1 MKKIQELRNI
11 EIRSNPIHRVCGLFI
26 LFFVLITGI
35 CVFSGI
41 SKNIS
46 IEPPHGTRDKLTAT
60 DLLNGSYNELV
71 HNDYFMPIGDTLPPA
86 HQLSGV
92 IQFSE
97 SGMTTNHSDSDWM
110 GSGHRIFPGFSLPV
124 VSHGEH
130 LIPLKRGITYS
141 GDINNSFWNI
151 IVSPGRVWQEPG
163 DNGYSRASFP
173 FVLTDNYIGQA
184 RNGIATFVF
193 NSSEISSIAI
203 QITQETAPVDGY
215 SLTNFVG
222 KIPAQY
228 SPEIFENVNEHIL
241 KFKEEQAKKPL
252 ICLWLELPYAV
263 FTQSFFRG
271 GLKPDTVSMAAL
283 FLDSQLYIQPAHTRT
298 GLYPYPA
305 EMRHG
310 VFSVTKS
317 IGMGLSMF
325 YAAERYGEDIFDEL
339 ITDHVPILS
348 DHPGWQGVTFENVL
362 NMATGT
368 QGSDQGDD
376 IVPFI
381 IARNAEEKISA
392 ISMLPD
398 SSSLPGEDFNYAST
412 NTFILSY
419 ALNQYVK
426 AKEGP
431 DADYW
436 ELVREHVLKPLGI
449 EHLPLTRT
457 IEEEGRLGIPIMGWG
472 SYPNVCE
479 AAKIGKLLCD
489 EGSFEGQQLLNRNK
503 VREALYRTPKTGL
516 GAGTSYGRAQRYLH
530 TMWIIHTAL
539 STCDIYAPSMSGH
552 GGNRVVMLPS
562 GVVAIR
568 FGDANFYDIAQMVA
582 VAELYHSSCPLR

>member
-1 MKKIQELRNI
+1 MRKIQ
-11 EIRSNPIHRVCGLFI
+11 VCGFFI
-26 LFFVLITGI
+26 LFFTLILGI
-35 CVFSGI
+35 GVFEGI

-46 IEPPHGTRDKLTAT
+46 IEPPHGIRDKLTAEH
-60 DLLNGSYNELV
+60 LLNGSFTELV

-92 IQFSE
+92 IHFSE
-97 SGMTTNHSDSDWM
+97 TGMTTNHSDSDWM
-110 GSGHRIFPGFSLPV
+110 GSGHRTFPGFSLPF

-130 LIPLKRGITYS
+130 LIPLKRGINYS

-151 IVSPGRVWQEPG
+151 IVSPGRVWLEPG

-184 RNGIATFVF
+184 RNGITTFVF
-193 NSSEISSIAI
+193 NSSEISYVAI
-203 QITQETAPVDGY
+203 QITQETAPVNDY
-215 SLTNFVG
+215 SLANFVG

-228 SPEIFENVNEHIL
+228 SPEIFEDVNEHIL
-241 KFKEEQAKKPL
+241 KYEEERAKKPQMH
-252 ICLWLELPYAV
+252 LWLELPYAV
-263 FTQSFFRG
+263 LTQSFFRG
-271 GLKPDTVSMAAL
+271 GLKPDTVSMAAI
-283 FLDSQLYIQPAHTRT
+283 FLDNQLYIQPPQTRT
-298 GLYPYPA
+298 GLYPYPM

-317 IGMGLSMF
+317 LGMGLAMF
-325 YAAERYGEDIFDEL
+325 YAAERYGEEIFDEF

-381 IARNAEEKISA
+381 VARNAEEKIAA

-412 NTFILSY
+412 NTFVLSY

-489 EGSFEGQQLLNRNK
+489 EGRFEGQQLLNRNK
-503 VREALYRTPKTGL
+503 VREALYRTSKTGL

-530 TMWIIHTAL
+530 SMWIIHIVL

-552 GGNRVVMLPS
+552 GGNRIVMLPS

-568 FGDANFYDIAQMVA
+568 FSDANFYDIAHMVA
-582 VAELYHSSCPLR
+582 VAELCRSSCH